1 MSLPLF
7 ASARHFL
14 QLSLKTET
22 RPRLV
27 QGPWCNTPP
36 ALKHTVSSSG
46 CGLLPIKATTSPLLK
61 VWRRTRI
68 APASNPRS
76 EPSRV
81 RSPRVKNTPSQLLN
95 NTRALNNGLYWDGTQ
110 PGTLRDSEPLFD
122 VCYWKLSLFTELFN
136 LFLSQSLKFREK
148 NRSYFFKEWNS
159 LTDWTSTVS

>member
-1 MSLPLF
+1 VSLPLF

-81 RSPRVKNTPSQLLN
+81 RSPRVKNTLSQLLN
-95 NTRALNNGLYWDGTQ
+95 YTRALFKITGCSTEMGLCKRAG
-110 PGTLRDSEPLFD
+110 FF
-122 VCYWKLSLFTELFN
+122 VMKTELVYKQTVFH
-136 LFLSQSLKFREK
+136 E
-148 NRSYFFKEWNS
+148 FFKEKIEINS
-159 LTDWTSTVS
+159 SKV

>member
-1 MSLPLF
+1 MSFPLF

-81 RSPRVKNTPSQLLN
+81 RSPRVKNTPSQLLSCWMLN
-95 NTRALNNGLYWDGTQ
+95 NTRALNNGLHWDGTP
-110 PGTLRDSEPLFD
+110 PGRLCYWEPLVIVIAD
-122 VCYWKLSLFTELFN
+122 SVCFTNFSI
-136 LFLSQSLKFREK
+136 LFLKQRLKLVRV
-148 NRSYFFKEWNS
+148 N
-159 LTDWTSTVS
+159 

>member
-1 MSLPLF
+1 MATDIDWGHVLLFLLRLCSCVSSTFCFSPALF
-7 ASARHFL
+7 AAFL
-14 QLSLKTET
+14 KAEL

-95 NTRALNNGLYWDGTQ
+95 NTRALNNGLHWDETPPGRLCYW
-110 PGTLRDSEPLFD
+110 EPLVIVIAD
-122 VCYWKLSLFTELFN
+122 SVCFTNFSI
-136 LFLSQSLKFREK
+136 LFLKQRLKLVK
-148 NRSYFFKEWNS
+148 VN
-159 LTDWTSTVS
+159 